1 MNHFTNH
8 LLDNGEAGFA
18 HTGNLSCPSFWN
30 HAAPHRR
37 SRLGQLS
44 PKAVETV
51 RHCQENCRLDWKKNT
66 KKVVYTESQHSLVY
80 WQVSTLTQ

>member
-30 HAAPHRR
+30 LAAPHQR
-37 SRLGQLS
+37 SRLGPPS
-44 PKAVETV
+44 PKVGETV
-51 RHCQENCRLDWKKNT
+51 RHCQENRRLD
-66 KKVVYTESQHSLVY
+66 
-80 WQVSTLTQ
+80 